1 MPNPPNVDS
10 ELQHATPCSPT
21 EFWNRTAQEMQRLDE
36 DSLLRTL
43 RPCELLS
50 ATHLRRNGK
59 TYLHFASND
68 YLALAWQ
75 QFNELPAKA
84 PNPLLPHGA
93 TASPLIVGASLEYEK
108 LCQTIAHWQ
117 NTPAAIVFPSGYST
131 NLGTLRALISPSDLI
146 LSDELNHACI
156 IDACKLSRAKTL
168 VYPHVNTHAL
178 EDLLKSHRHR
188 YRMAWILTD
197 SLFSMH
203 GNPAPIPEIERIAKQ
218 YSALAFADEAHASGV
233 FGHNGRGLL
242 DLFQADPNVWI
253 KTGTL
258 SKAIG
263 SIGGFVA
270 GSTLLCQ
277 LITQRARPLIFSTA
291 LPPSN
296 LLHAQTSITRL
307 ASMDLQRSQLYHR
320 CQQLH
325 AILKRLRWPSSTI
338 HPLVQSPIIPIVV
351 RTPQA
356 ALALS
361 KHLESHNIYI
371 PAIRPPT
378 VPKNQ
383 SLLRVSLNAHHQE
396 EHLLQLEQALQVFPT
411 PLDT

>member
-1 MPNPPNVDS
+1 MPNPPIVDT
-10 ELQHATPCSPT
+10 ELPHNSHWSPS
-21 EFWNRTAQEMQRLDE
+21 EFWYRIAQEMQRLEDE
-36 DSLLRTL
+36 SLLRTL
-43 RPCELLS
+43 RPSELLS

-75 QFNELPAKA
+75 IPTPSSSHDRNHSLPKS
-84 PNPLLPHGA
+84 A

-131 NLGTLRALISPSDLI
+131 NLGTLRALISPNDLI

-168 VYPHVNTHAL
+168 VYPHANTQAL
-178 EDLLKSHRHR
+178 EELIKSHRHR
-188 YRMAWILTD
+188 YQMAWILTD

-203 GNPAPIPEIERIAKQ
+203 GTPAPIPEIERIAKQ

-233 FGHNGRGLL
+233 FGHQGRGLL

-270 GSTLLCQ
+270 GSKLLCQ

-296 LLHAQTSITRL
+296 LIHAQAAITTL
-307 ASMDLQRSQLYHR
+307 ASMDQQRTQLYQR
-320 CQQLH
+320 CQQLRN
-325 AILKRLRWPSSTI
+325 ILNQLRLQSSTI
-338 HPLVQSPIIPIVV
+338 HPLVHSPIIPIFVH
-351 RTPQA
+351 TPQA

-361 KHLESHNIYI
+361 KHLESHNIYV

-383 SLLRVSLNAHHQE
+383 SLLRVSLNVHHQE
-396 EHLLQLEQALQVFPT
+396 EHLLQLEQALQAFPT

>member
-1 MPNPPNVDS
+1 MPKPPIEAIES
-10 ELQHATPCSPT
+10 HPPSPCSPA
-21 EFWNRTAQEMQRLDE
+21 EFWNRTSQEMQRLED

-75 QFNELPAKA
+75 H
-84 PNPLLPHGA
+84 PNPSTSLDSIPSLPQGA
-93 TASPLIVGASLEYEK
+93 TASPLIVGASLQYDE
-108 LCQTIAHWQ
+108 LCQTIANWQ

-168 VYPHVNTHAL
+168 VYPHANTQAL
-178 EDLLKSHRHR
+178 EELLKSHRQH

-218 YSALAFADEAHASGV
+218 YQALAFADEAHASGV
-233 FGHNGRGLL
+233 FGHQGRGLL

-270 GSTLLCQ
+270 GSKLLCQ

-291 LPPSN
+291 LPPVN
-296 LLHAQTSITRL
+296 LLQAKFAISRL
-307 ASMDLQRSQLYHR
+307 ASMDHERNKLYLRCKQLQT
-320 CQQLH
+320 
-325 AILKRLRWPSSTI
+325 ILKRLRLQSFNN
-338 HPLVQSPIIPIVV
+338 HPLVQSPIIPILVH
-351 RTPQA
+351 TPQA

-378 VPKNQ
+378 VPKNH

-396 EHLLQLEQALQVFPT
+396 EHLLQLEQALQAFPT

>member
-1 MPNPPNVDS
+1 
-10 ELQHATPCSPT
+10 
-21 EFWNRTAQEMQRLDE
+21 MQRLQE

-43 RPCELLS
+43 RPTELLS

-75 QFNELPAKA
+75 QQNDSPPQTLNSK
-84 PNPLLPHGA
+84 LPHGA
-93 TASPLIVGASLEYEK
+93 TASPLVVGASLQYEK

-131 NLGTLRALISPSDLI
+131 NLGTLRALISPSDLV

-168 VYPHVNTHAL
+168 VYPHVNTQAL
-178 EDLLKSHRHR
+178 EELLQTHRQR

-233 FGHNGRGLL
+233 FGHQGRGLL
-242 DLFQADPNVWI
+242 DLFQADPDVWI

-270 GSTLLCQ
+270 GSKLLCQ

-291 LPPSN
+291 LPPSI
-296 LLHAQTSITRL
+296 LFQAQTAITRL
-307 ASMDLQRSQLYHR
+307 ASMDQQRSHLYQRSQQLRALLHR
-320 CQQLH
+320 LGLH
-325 AILKRLRWPSSTI
+325 SSNS
-338 HPLVQSPIIPIVV
+338 HPLLHSPIIPIVV

>member
-1 MPNPPNVDS
+1 
-10 ELQHATPCSPT
+10 
-21 EFWNRTAQEMQRLDE
+21 MQRLEE

-43 RPCELLS
+43 RPTELLS

-75 QFNELPAKA
+75 QQNDSPHQTLNSK
-84 PNPLLPHGA
+84 LPHGA
-93 TASPLIVGASLEYEK
+93 TASPLVVGASLQYEK

-131 NLGTLRALISPSDLI
+131 NLGTLRALISPSDLV

-168 VYPHVNTHAL
+168 VYPHVNTQAL
-178 EDLLKSHRHR
+178 EELLQTHRQR

-233 FGHNGRGLL
+233 FGHQGRGLL
-242 DLFQADPNVWI
+242 DLFQADPDVWI

-270 GSTLLCQ
+270 GSKLLCQ

-291 LPPSN
+291 LPPSI
-296 LLHAQTSITRL
+296 LFQAQTAITRL
-307 ASMDLQRSQLYHR
+307 ASMDQQRSHLYQRSQQLRALLHR
-320 CQQLH
+320 LGLH
-325 AILKRLRWPSSTI
+325 SSNS
-338 HPLVQSPIIPIVV
+338 HPLLHSPIIPIVV

-396 EHLLQLEQALQVFPT
+396 EHLLQLEQALQLFPT

>member
-1 MPNPPNVDS
+1 
-10 ELQHATPCSPT
+10 
-21 EFWNRTAQEMQRLDE
+21 MQRLEE

-43 RPCELLS
+43 RPTELLS

-75 QFNELPAKA
+75 QQNDSPHQTLNSK
-84 PNPLLPHGA
+84 LPHGA
-93 TASPLIVGASLEYEK
+93 TASPLVVGASLQYEK

-131 NLGTLRALISPSDLI
+131 NLGTLRALISPSDLV

-168 VYPHVNTHAL
+168 VYPHVNTQAL
-178 EDLLKSHRHR
+178 EELLQTHRQR

-233 FGHNGRGLL
+233 FGHQGRGLL
-242 DLFQADPNVWI
+242 DLFQADPDVWI

-270 GSTLLCQ
+270 GSKLLCQ

-291 LPPSN
+291 LPPSI
-296 LLHAQTSITRL
+296 LFQAQTAITRL
-307 ASMDLQRSQLYHR
+307 ASMDQQRSHLYQRSQQLRALLHR
-320 CQQLH
+320 LGLH
-325 AILKRLRWPSSTI
+325 SSNS
-338 HPLVQSPIIPIVV
+338 HPLLHSPIIPIVV

>member
-1 MPNPPNVDS
+1 
-10 ELQHATPCSPT
+10 
-21 EFWNRTAQEMQRLDE
+21 MQRLQE

-43 RPCELLS
+43 RPTELLS

-75 QFNELPAKA
+75 QQNDSPHQTLNSK
-84 PNPLLPHGA
+84 LPHGA
-93 TASPLIVGASLEYEK
+93 TASPLVVGASLQYEK

-131 NLGTLRALISPSDLI
+131 NLGTLRALISPSDLV

-168 VYPHVNTHAL
+168 VYPHVNTQAL
-178 EDLLKSHRHR
+178 EELLQTHRQR

-233 FGHNGRGLL
+233 FGHQGRGLL
-242 DLFQADPNVWI
+242 DLFQADPDVWI

-270 GSTLLCQ
+270 GSKLLCQ
-277 LITQRARPLIFSTA
+277 IITQRARPLIFSTA
-291 LPPSN
+291 LPPSI
-296 LLHAQTSITRL
+296 LFQAQTAITRL
-307 ASMDLQRSQLYHR
+307 ASMDQQRSHLYQRSQQLRALLHR
-320 CQQLH
+320 LGLH
-325 AILKRLRWPSSTI
+325 SSNS
-338 HPLVQSPIIPIVV
+338 HPLLHSPIIPIVV

>member
-1 MPNPPNVDS
+1 
-10 ELQHATPCSPT
+10 
-21 EFWNRTAQEMQRLDE
+21 MQRLQE

-43 RPCELLS
+43 RPTELLS
-50 ATHLRRNGK
+50 ATQLRRNGK

-75 QFNELPAKA
+75 QQNDSPHQTLNSK
-84 PNPLLPHGA
+84 LPHGA
-93 TASPLIVGASLEYEK
+93 TASPLVVGASLQYEK

-131 NLGTLRALISPSDLI
+131 NLGTLRALISPSDLV

-168 VYPHVNTHAL
+168 VYPHVNTQAL
-178 EDLLKSHRHR
+178 EELLQTHRQR

-233 FGHNGRGLL
+233 FGHQGRGLL
-242 DLFQADPNVWI
+242 DLFQADPDVWI

-270 GSTLLCQ
+270 GSKLLCQ

-291 LPPSN
+291 LPPSI
-296 LLHAQTSITRL
+296 LFQAQTAITRL
-307 ASMDLQRSQLYHR
+307 ASMDQQRSHLYQRSQQLRALLHR
-320 CQQLH
+320 LGLH
-325 AILKRLRWPSSTI
+325 SSNS
-338 HPLVQSPIIPIVV
+338 HPLLHSPIIPIVV

>member
-1 MPNPPNVDS
+1 MPNPPNTDTELLPDS
-10 ELQHATPCSPT
+10 PCSPT
-21 EFWNRTAQEMQRLDE
+21 EFWNRTAQEMQRLQE

-43 RPCELLS
+43 RPTELLS
-50 ATHLRRNGK
+50 ATQLRRNGK

-75 QFNELPAKA
+75 QQNDSPPQTLNSK
-84 PNPLLPHGA
+84 LPHGA
-93 TASPLIVGASLEYEK
+93 TASPLVVGASLQYEK

-131 NLGTLRALISPSDLI
+131 NLGTLRALISPSDLV

-168 VYPHVNTHAL
+168 VYPHVNTQAL
-178 EDLLKSHRHR
+178 EELLQTHRQR

-233 FGHNGRGLL
+233 FGHQGRGLL
-242 DLFQADPNVWI
+242 DLFQADPDVWI

-270 GSTLLCQ
+270 GSKLLCQ

-291 LPPSN
+291 LPPSI
-296 LLHAQTSITRL
+296 LFQAQTAITRL
-307 ASMDLQRSQLYHR
+307 ASMDQQRSHLYQRSQQLRALLHR
-320 CQQLH
+320 LGLH
-325 AILKRLRWPSSTI
+325 SSNS
-338 HPLVQSPIIPIVV
+338 HPLLHSPIIPIVV

>member
-1 MPNPPNVDS
+1 
-10 ELQHATPCSPT
+10 
-21 EFWNRTAQEMQRLDE
+21 MQRLQE

-43 RPCELLS
+43 RPTELLS

-75 QFNELPAKA
+75 QQNDSPHQTLNSK
-84 PNPLLPHGA
+84 LPHGA
-93 TASPLIVGASLEYEK
+93 TASPLVVGASLQYEK

-131 NLGTLRALISPSDLI
+131 NLGTLRALISPSDLV

-168 VYPHVNTHAL
+168 VYPHVNTQAL
-178 EDLLKSHRHR
+178 EELLQTHRQR

-233 FGHNGRGLL
+233 FGHQGRGLL
-242 DLFQADPNVWI
+242 DLFQADPDVWI

-270 GSTLLCQ
+270 GSKLLCQ

-291 LPPSN
+291 LPPSI
-296 LLHAQTSITRL
+296 LFQAQTAITRL
-307 ASMDLQRSQLYHR
+307 ASMDQQRSHLYQRSQQLRALLHR
-320 CQQLH
+320 LGLH
-325 AILKRLRWPSSTI
+325 SSNS
-338 HPLVQSPIIPIVV
+338 HPLLHSPIIPIVV

>member
-1 MPNPPNVDS
+1 
-10 ELQHATPCSPT
+10 
-21 EFWNRTAQEMQRLDE
+21 MQRLEE

-43 RPCELLS
+43 RPTELLS

-75 QFNELPAKA
+75 QQNDSPHQTLNSK
-84 PNPLLPHGA
+84 LPHGA
-93 TASPLIVGASLEYEK
+93 TASPLVVGASLQYEK
-108 LCQTIAHWQ
+108 LCQTLAHWQ

-131 NLGTLRALISPSDLI
+131 NLGTLRALISPSDLV

-168 VYPHVNTHAL
+168 VYPHVNTQAL
-178 EDLLKSHRHR
+178 EELLQTHRQR

-233 FGHNGRGLL
+233 FGHQGRGLL
-242 DLFQADPNVWI
+242 DLFQADPDVWI

-270 GSTLLCQ
+270 GSKLLCQ

-291 LPPSN
+291 LPPSI
-296 LLHAQTSITRL
+296 LFQAQTAITRL
-307 ASMDLQRSQLYHR
+307 ASMDQQRSHLYQRSQQLRALLHR
-320 CQQLH
+320 LGLH
-325 AILKRLRWPSSTI
+325 SSNS
-338 HPLVQSPIIPIVV
+338 HPLLHSPIIPIVV

>member
-1 MPNPPNVDS
+1 MPNLPNDAPES
-10 ELQHATPCSPT
+10 HHAAPCSPS
-21 EFWNRTAQEMQRLDE
+21 EFWQRTAHEIERLDH
-36 DSLLRTL
+36 DSLLRAV
-43 RPCELLS
+43 RPCELIS
-50 ATHLRRNGK
+50 ATHLLRNGK
-59 TYLHFASND
+59 SYLHFASND

-75 QFNELPAKA
+75 PSTA
-84 PNPLLPHGA
+84 PDLQTRKQPLPHGA
-93 TASPLIVGASLEYEK
+93 TASPLIVGASLEYAK
-108 LCQTIAHWQ
+108 LCQTIASWQ
-117 NTPAAIVFPSGYST
+117 NTPSAIVFPSGYSS
-131 NLGTLRALISPSDLI
+131 NLGTLRALISPHDLI

-168 VYPHVNTHAL
+168 VYPHVNTQAL
-178 EDLLKSHRHR
+178 EELLQLHRHR

-218 YSALAFADEAHASGV
+218 YQALAFADEAHASGV
-233 FGHNGRGLL
+233 FGRQGRGLL
-242 DLFQADPNVWI
+242 DHYQADPQVWI

-270 GSTLLCQ
+270 GSELLCQ

-291 LPPSN
+291 LPPYN
-296 LLHAQTSITRL
+296 LIQAHNAITLL
-307 ASMDLQRSQLYHR
+307 ASMDLQRNQLYQR
-320 CQQLH
+320 SQQLH
-325 AILKRLRWPSSTI
+325 AILKRLQLNSNSNPPQI
-338 HPLVQSPIIPIVV
+338 HSPIIPIFV

-361 KHLESHNIYI
+361 KHLEAHNIYI

-383 SLLRVSLNAHHQE
+383 CLLRVSLNAHHQE
-396 EHLLQLEQALQVFPT
+396 EHLLQLEQALQLFPNT
-411 PLDT
+411 MDT